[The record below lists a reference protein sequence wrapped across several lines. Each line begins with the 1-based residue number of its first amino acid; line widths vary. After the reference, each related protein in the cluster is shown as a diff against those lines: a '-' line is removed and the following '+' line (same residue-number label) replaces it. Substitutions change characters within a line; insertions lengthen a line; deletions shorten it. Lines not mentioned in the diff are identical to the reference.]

1 MSLIRFDSVDAYL
14 AAAAPLIAR
23 DPARS
28 VSLRTWI
35 EGVRRSTVPERVF
48 MALWR
53 SGDHCGV
60 GYQCGDHPLVVGD
73 SAPQACVAFAD
84 ALADE
89 HPSLDGVVGRRDAC
103 EAFAARW
110 RARTGRTHLLRF
122 HMRNHVLHELI
133 PPAEV
138 SGSIRVA
145 DGADRDWLLA
155 MHRDF
160 ADESRVPSPPDS
172 ARRVVD
178 ERLALGTFRIWNDGE
193 DVAFAGF
200 SVAPPDAARVGPVY
214 TRPAW
219 RRRGYAAA
227 LVGAICAELVPSRR
241 QVFLVTD
248 VANPTSNAL
257 YERLGFVPLEDSHWF
272 DLVAPAAGSRSS
284 LER

>member
-1 MSLIRFDSVDAYL
+1 MSLIRFDSADAYL

-28 VSLRTWI
+28 VGLRAWI
-35 EGVRRSTVPERVF
+35 EGLRRSTVPERVF
-48 MALWR
+48 MAIWR
-53 SGDHCGV
+53 SGEHCGV

-73 SAPQACVAFAD
+73 SAREACVAFAD

-89 HPSLDGVVGRRDAC
+89 HPALDGVVGRRDAC

-110 RARTGRTHLLRF
+110 HVRTGRTHLLRF
-122 HMRNHVLHELI
+122 HMRNHMLRELV

-138 SGSIRVA
+138 PGSIRVA

-155 MHRDF
+155 MHHDF
-160 ADESRVPSPPDS
+160 VVESRVPSPPDS

-193 DVAFAGF
+193 DAAFAGF
-200 SVAPPDAARVGPVY
+200 TVAPPDAARVGPVY
-214 TRPAW
+214 TRPPW
-219 RRRGYAAA
+219 RRKGYAAA
-227 LVGAICAELVPSRR
+227 LVGAICAELVRSQR

-248 VANPTSNAL
+248 VANATSNAL
-257 YERLGFVPLEDSHWF
+257 YERLGFVPLEDSHLF
-272 DLVAPAAGSRSS
+272 DLVAPATGVRASP
-284 LER
+284 ER